1 MSNSLS
7 RKVSTTSRN
16 MKIMKEKASLIKTH
30 TANVVGQPHIKLIEM
45 LKDKVVISIPITS
58 S

>member
-1 MSNSLS
+1 
-7 RKVSTTSRN
+7 

-45 LKDKVVISIPITS
+45 LKDKVVISIPLTTCYGYRYYYFVF
-58 S
+58 